1 MGPHKDIEVNTMT
14 RDTTEIL
21 SETIQNL
28 EELAESGGY
37 REKKELIETV
47 KSLSWFD
54 NFSEEFH
61 HRRLDL
67 LDNLD
72 VEVSE

>member
-1 MGPHKDIEVNTMT
+1 MT

-28 EELAESGGY
+28 EELAESGKH

-61 HRRLDL
+61 YRRLDL

-72 VEVSE
+72 AEVSE